1 MIGFPSQPR
10 RLQSGALV
18 YRVDRRNRKQVLL
31 VRKRRS
37 KRWGIPKGTAQP
49 HLSLAENAAK
59 EVFEETGVKGE
70 VQPNSIGM
78 FHAVKRA
85 ALGEQILEIWVY
97 LLRATETT
105 ADFPE
110 ADVRETKW
118 VGCRQAARQIAEPV
132 LADLCRQLAD
142 GSLGPKAKPQP

>member
-78 FHAVKRA
+78 VHAV
-85 ALGEQILEIWVY
+85 
-97 LLRATETT
+97 
-105 ADFPE
+105 
-110 ADVRETKW
+110 
-118 VGCRQAARQIAEPV
+118 
-132 LADLCRQLAD
+132 
-142 GSLGPKAKPQP
+142 